1 MTFVIDRGSTTGQLF
16 LHWRTAYYFNMIAA
30 TSLQTAELDS
40 ASSGLTCSR
49 QTALPT
55 KCATFHTHV
64 EINLIKKGSVTY
76 LYGGSEIRAG
86 AGRLVTFWAAIPHQ
100 IVGATADAEYYVM
113 TIPLTW
119 FLQCRLPEGFTH
131 LVLNGQVLVDPQEIS
146 RVDFDMFERW
156 IVDLR
161 LQQPA
166 WQRMVLLEVEA
177 RLLRF
182 AVGLAAQNPS
192 AAHGHDTTAACD
204 RNKVDRIRQML
215 CFIAQNY
222 TEQITVEL
230 ISKSVGYHPNYAM
243 NLFRKTFG
251 TTLVNYVTRHR
262 VSHAQRLLAT
272 SDQKVVDV
280 AMSSGFNSLSR
291 FNDAFKKTC
300 GCSPREYRERCHNV
314 SFN

>member
-1 MTFVIDRGSTTGQLF
+1 MKV
-16 LHWRTAYYFNMIAA
+16 A
-30 TSLQTAELDS
+30 TISQTAELDS
-40 ASSGLTCSR
+40 ANLGLTCRR
-49 QTALPT
+49 QTVLPT
-55 KCATFHTHV
+55 KCATYHTRV
-64 EINLIKKGSVTY
+64 EINLIKQGSVSY
-76 LYGGSEIRAG
+76 LYGGNEMRAD
-86 AGRLVTFWAAIPHQ
+86 AGRLLTFWAAIPHQ
-100 IVGATADAEYYVM
+100 IVGVTPDAEYYVM

-146 RVDFDMFERW
+146 QLDFDMFERW
-156 IVDLR
+156 IADLR

-166 WQRMVLLEVEA
+166 RQRMVLLEVEA

-182 AVGLAAQNPS
+182 AVGLAAQSPS
-192 AAHGHDTTAACD
+192 AAHNHGTTAACD
-204 RNKVDRIRQML
+204 RNSVGRIHQML

-222 TEQITVEL
+222 TEQITAEL
-230 ISKSVGYHPNYAM
+230 IGKSVGFHPNYAM

-262 VSHAQRLLAT
+262 VSHAQRLLAA

-291 FNDAFKKTC
+291 FNEAFKKTC
-300 GCSPREYRERCHNV
+300 GCSPREYRERCHSV